1 MRLGRPD
8 PQLGIFETVLLIGGV
23 AVELDAHLHRME
35 ASARALYRGSLLP
48 EARRMAETAAQRWQG
63 PGRLRLLAR
72 PCEDGSLELGVQTKA
87 IEHKTRGA
95 AMDRGTILL
104 PAWTSGGLGAH
115 KWEDR
120 SGLVDLADQH
130 GLVDGQEILLVDRT
144 GEVLEA
150 GRANLFVLDGGT
162 LITPPTDGR
171 ILPGVTRAQVLTIA
185 SSLGIPTSIEPL
197 PFDRLT
203 DAEEVFLTGSIRG
216 VEPVCA
222 CDGFGSW
229 AVGSVTL
236 RLREALAR
244 VWLQTATEAAGPGGA
259 KQLSA
264 D

>member
-8 PQLGIFETVLLIGGV
+8 PQLGIFETILLIGGV

-35 ASARALYRGSLLP
+35 ASARTLYQRSLPP
-48 EARRMAETAAQRWQG
+48 EARRMVEAAAQRWQG

-72 PCEDGSLELGVQTKA
+72 PREDGSLELGIQTEA
-87 IEHKTRGA
+87 IEHKTCSA
-95 AMDRGTILL
+95 AVDRGTILL
-104 PAWTSGGLGAH
+104 PTWTGGGLGAH
-115 KWEDR
+115 KWRDR
-120 SGLVDLADQH
+120 SGLADLADQH
-130 GLVDGQEILLVDRT
+130 GLVDDQEILLVVRT

-185 SSLGIPTSIEPL
+185 RSLDIPTAIEPV
-197 PFDRLT
+197 PFDRLAG
-203 DAEEVFLTGSIRG
+203 AEEVFLTGSIRG

-222 CDGFGSW
+222 CGGLGSW

-244 VWLQTATEAAGPGGA
+244 IWLQTATEAGG
-259 KQLSA
+259 
-264 D
+264 

>member
-1 MRLGRPD
+1 MRLGKPD

-35 ASARALYRGSLLP
+35 ASARALYQRSLPP
-48 EARRMAETAAQRWQG
+48 EVRRMAEAAAPRWQG

-72 PCEDGSLELGVQTKA
+72 PCEDGSLEFGVQTKA
-87 IEHKTRGA
+87 IEHMTRGA
-95 AMDRGTILL
+95 ATDQGTVLL

-171 ILPGVTRAQVLTIA
+171 ILPGVTRAQVLMIA
-185 SSLGIPTSIEPL
+185 RSLGIPTAMEPV
-197 PFDRLT
+197 PFDRLADT
-203 DAEEVFLTGSIRG
+203 EEVFLTGSIRG

-222 CDGFGSW
+222 CAGIGSW
-229 AVGSVTL
+229 AVGCVTL
-236 RLREALAR
+236 RLREVLTQI
-244 VWLQTATEAAGPGGA
+244 WLRTATEVAG
-259 KQLSA
+259 
-264 D
+264 

>member
-35 ASARALYRGSLLP
+35 ASARALYRGSLPP

-95 AMDRGTILL
+95 AMDGGTILL

>member
-1 MRLGRPD
+1 MRTGRPD
-8 PQLGIFETVLLIGGV
+8 PQLGIFETILLIGGV
-23 AVELDAHLHRME
+23 AVELEAHLHRME
-35 ASARALYRGSLLP
+35 ASALALYRRSLPP
-48 EARRMAETAAQRWQG
+48 EAWRMAEAAAQRWQG

-72 PCEDGSLELGVQTKA
+72 PREDGSLKLGIQTRA
-87 IEHKTRGA
+87 IEQKTCSA
-95 AMDRGTILL
+95 AVDRGTTLL

-120 SGLVDLADQH
+120 SVLADLADQH

-171 ILPGVTRAQVLTIA
+171 ILPGVTRARVLTIA
-185 SSLGIPTSIEPL
+185 RSLDIPTAIEPV
-197 PFDRLT
+197 PFDRLAA
-203 DAEEVFLTGSIRG
+203 AEEVFLTGSIRG

-222 CDGFGSW
+222 CDGIGGW
-229 AVGSVTL
+229 AAGSVTL

-244 VWLQTATEAAGPGGA
+244 TWLRTATGVAG
-259 KQLSA
+259 
-264 D
+264 